1 MTHAAGCCR
10 TLLCCL
16 TRGGRAGK
24 ACEDRIVV
32 LNCAASPLVAIGL
45 EIALPPQAPRGA
57 YGWRAKIGIIVP
69 PTNTANEPEFYRMA
83 PDGVSVHSARMAVH
97 LDASESGKRQMLDDL
112 GAAVGDLAQA
122 SVDVIAYACT
132 VSSMT
137 YPLDELTGAME
148 TRAGVP
154 AVTTAGALLD
164 ALHVLGAKRIAMAT
178 PYSDE
183 VNEHE
188 KEFLEQ
194 HGVGVVAMRGLGLA
208 PSEFRRI
215 ATFPPRT
222 ALDLAREID
231 RPEADAVLIS
241 CTDFATLDCIAEL
254 ESDLDKP
261 VVTSNQATF
270 WRCLRAAALPDQLTG
285 FGRLLADF

>member
-1 MTHAAGCCR
+1 
-10 TLLCCL
+10 
-16 TRGGRAGK
+16 
-24 ACEDRIVV
+24 
-32 LNCAASPLVAIGL
+32 
-45 EIALPPQAPRGA
+45 
-57 YGWRAKIGIIVP
+57 
-69 PTNTANEPEFYRMA
+69 MA
-83 PDGVSVHSARMAVH
+83 PDGVTVHSARMAVH
-97 LDASESGKRQMLDDL
+97 LDASESGTRQMLDDL
-112 GAAVGDLAQA
+112 AGAVDDLAQA

-137 YPLDELTGAME
+137 YPLDDLTGAME

-164 ALHVLGAKRIAMAT
+164 ALRALGVEHIAMAT

-183 VNEHE
+183 VNAHE

-208 PSEFRRI
+208 PPEFKRI
-215 ATFPPRT
+215 ATYPPQT
-222 ALDLAREID
+222 ARDLAREVD
-231 RPEADAVLIS
+231 RPEADAILIS
-241 CTDFATLDCIAEL
+241 CTDFASLDCIAEL
-254 ESDLDKP
+254 ESDLGKP

-270 WRCLRAAALPDQLTG
+270 WRCLRAAKLSDRMTG

>member
-1 MTHAAGCCR
+1 MAG
-10 TLLCCL
+10 
-16 TRGGRAGK
+16 
-24 ACEDRIVV
+24 EDRIVV
-32 LNCAASPLVAIGL
+32 INCVALSPVATDQ
-45 EIALPPQAPRGA
+45 ESALPAQPPRGA
-57 YGWRAKIGIIVP
+57 YGWRAKIGIIVA
-69 PTNTANEPEFYRMA
+69 PTNTANEPEFYRTA

-112 GAAVGDLAQA
+112 AVAVDDLAQA
-122 SVDVIAYACT
+122 SVDIIAYACT

-137 YPLDELTGAME
+137 YPLDDLTGAME
-148 TRAGVP
+148 PRAGVP
-154 AVTTAGALLD
+154 TVTTAGALLD
-164 ALHVLGAKRIAMAT
+164 ALRALGAERIAMAT

-194 HGVGVVAMRGLGLA
+194 HGVGVVAMRGLGVA

-222 ALDLAREID
+222 AFDLAREID

-254 ESDLDKP
+254 ESDLGKP

-270 WRCLRAAALPDQLTG
+270 WHCLRAAELADRVTG
-285 FGRLLADF
+285 FGRLLTDF